1 MARLGDRLR
10 TIWRK
15 ITLRRHKGELAA
27 LRLSRR
33 LGPLAGF
40 PIFLSIFFWWF
51 TLNLPAAVL
60 GLVALSLM
68 ESSAQGKALIGG
80 ALYLPLSIYALIVL
94 CAAAPWFFRWYFIAV
109 GLMFGRTAMADR
121 KEAELIAAIASTS
134 CTSSTHHH

>member
-27 LRLSRR
+27 LRISRR

-40 PIFLSIFFWWF
+40 PIFLSVFFWWF
-51 TLNLPAAVL
+51 TLNLPITVL
-60 GLVALSLM
+60 GIVALSLM
-68 ESSAQGKALIGG
+68 DSSEQGKVLIGG
-80 ALYLPLSIYALIVL
+80 ALYVPLSIYTLIVL

-121 KEAELIAAIASTS
+121 KEAELLTAIASNS
-134 CTSSTHHH
+134 VDQGKRC